1 MGSTLGV
8 MYSGASV
15 DLPAETLSGEIS
27 GDMDVQAIS
36 GEEASGEGV
45 PSGDDAGTTL
55 LQKSLLRSITP
66 AAALAY
72 MVFILLYFPCIATF
86 VAIRNESG
94 SWKWAVFSAVYTIC
108 LAWVMAFAVYRLA
121 LLF

>member
-1 MGSTLGV
+1 
-8 MYSGASV
+8 
-15 DLPAETLSGEIS
+15 
-27 GDMDVQAIS
+27 MDVQAIS